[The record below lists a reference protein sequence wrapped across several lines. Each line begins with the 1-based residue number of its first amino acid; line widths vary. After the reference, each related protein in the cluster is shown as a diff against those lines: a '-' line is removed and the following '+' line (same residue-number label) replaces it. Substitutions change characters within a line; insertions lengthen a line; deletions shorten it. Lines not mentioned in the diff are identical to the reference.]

1 MLVLEREENHFPPFL
16 KPISKISGI
25 TLRKTRPEA
34 QERTTKLCSCSQ
46 TTDHDQ
52 YMGVTPIQAQD
63 LTSGE
68 KPFARHMHFK
78 TVLYRTRYK

>member
-1 MLVLEREENHFPPFL
+1 MQISIQATVILS
-16 KPISKISGI
+16 PISGNGI
-25 TLRKTRPEA
+25 TLRKTSPEA

-68 KPFARHMHFK
+68 KPFARRMHFK
-78 TVLYRTRYK
+78 TVLCRTR